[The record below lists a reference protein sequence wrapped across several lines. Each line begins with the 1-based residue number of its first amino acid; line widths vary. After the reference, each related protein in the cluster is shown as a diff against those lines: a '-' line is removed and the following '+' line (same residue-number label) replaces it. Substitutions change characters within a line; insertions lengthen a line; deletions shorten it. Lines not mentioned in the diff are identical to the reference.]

1 MIFINMKRVVIAFL
15 LITISLYP
23 KSLIDKYPSYAY
35 VLSEFDIE
43 TGYIFDYDFEK
54 FVQKYE
60 KRLTRFYEASL
71 KRGDFIIPT
80 IKRGLIDN
88 NMSDLLVYLSTIE
101 SGLNPK
107 IKSNKKAVGLWQ
119 FIPSTAKIYKLEVS
133 NCFDD
138 RCDPYIATQAAIKHL
153 KHLHHRF
160 GKWYLAMIAYNC
172 GEGRL
177 SRAIKKA
184 KTTDLRT
191 LIDDSAK
198 YLPKE
203 SRDYIR
209 KIILLAMIGESKVI
223 HFEPSMPDIIQVEV
237 AGGES
242 IAHIAKLIG
251 IKPSQL
257 LKLNAKYKNGK
268 LPTKNYSYTILIP
281 ESKMVAFYKNYQLPP
296 KTTQKSLLVSYHVKL
311 GDTLE
316 SIATKFKTTV
326 EDIKITNHLEDDFLV
341 LGQLLVIPVDG

>member
-1 MIFINMKRVVIAFL
+1 MIFANMKRVIIAFL
-15 LITISLYP
+15 FITISLYP
-23 KSLIDKYPSYAY
+23 KSLIDRYPSYAY

-43 TGYIFDYDFEK
+43 EGYIFDYDFEK
-54 FVQKYE
+54 FVDKNE
-60 KRLTRFYEASL
+60 KKLKRFYNASL

-80 IKRGLIDN
+80 IKRGLIDSGV
-88 NMSDLLVYLSTIE
+88 SDLLVYLSMIE

-119 FIPSTAKIYKLEVS
+119 FIPSTAKAYKLEVS
-133 NCFDD
+133 KCFDD

-153 KHLHHRF
+153 KHLYHKF

-184 KTTDLRT
+184 KSIDLRT

-209 KIILLAMIGESKVI
+209 KIILLAMIGESKNI
-223 HFEPSMPDIIQVEV
+223 LFEPYMPDIIKVEV

-242 IAHIAKLIG
+242 ISHIAQLINL
-251 IKPSQL
+251 KPSQL
-257 LKLNAKYKNGK
+257 LKLNARYKNGK
-268 LPTKNYSYTILIP
+268 LPTKNYSYEILIP
-281 ESKMVAFYKNYQLPP
+281 ESKMVEFYKNYQLPP
-296 KTTQKSLLVSYHVKL
+296 KTTKKPLLVSYHVKL
-311 GDTLE
+311 GDTIE
-316 SIATKFKTTV
+316 SIATKFKTTI

-341 LGQLLVIPVDG
+341 LGQLLVIPIDE